1 MKNIPES
8 IDDLDI
14 SIRTWNSL
22 KFVKINTVPELLEY
36 TEDELL
42 TFRNIG
48 KKSLYELIEELSNY
62 GVKLK
67 Q

>member
-22 KFVKINTVPELLEY
+22 KSVKINTVPELLEY